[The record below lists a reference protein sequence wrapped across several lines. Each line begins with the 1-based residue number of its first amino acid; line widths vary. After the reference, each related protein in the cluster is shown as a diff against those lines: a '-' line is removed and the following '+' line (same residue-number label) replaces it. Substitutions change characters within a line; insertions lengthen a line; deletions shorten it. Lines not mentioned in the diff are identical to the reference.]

1 MVATWS
7 VFFTLLAVSPETLQ
21 DAYDWLR
28 GLGPV
33 LEVVMWIV
41 VLPWA
46 VGWLVWE
53 ASWEQWLRLLG
64 LGLLCAIHL
73 VVSMPRLR

>member
-1 MVATWS
+1 
-7 VFFTLLAVSPETLQ
+7 
-21 DAYDWLR
+21 
-28 GLGPV
+28 
-33 LEVVMWIV
+33 MWIV

-73 VVSMPRLR
+73 VVSAPRLR